1 MILQSLFVVFLL
13 VPSAVIAAYY
23 LFWALL
29 RTAGIRDVRRP
40 TEPARNRILIL
51 IPAHNEEA
59 ILAETLQSCA
69 AVDYPRDLY
78 EVTVI
83 ADNCTDKTPEIAT
96 QHGVSCWERHDLQQP
111 GKGFALAWAF
121 AQLHD
126 TRHDAFLILDADCG
140 IESDSLRVLDAF
152 LQSGGRVM
160 QANHRVVNLDASP
173 ISYAAAV
180 GRQVEYELFFAPKS
194 RFRLAVLLVGSGML
208 LHRSILQEC
217 PWSSHSLTED
227 TEYTIQLAQLSEPVH
242 FAANAWLLTRAAETL
257 EQLQIQRSRWAHG
270 NMALGRS
277 EAFRLIGHG
286 LRRQNLLLAD
296 LGVTLLLLSR
306 PLVLAH
312 LAATWAAG
320 LLLAVLVPGPRSWA
334 LLAAS
339 VCVVI
344 AHGLYLAIGILSLGL
359 TPARALLLVRTPAV
373 VLRLAAISFR
383 ALLPSRPGSWNR
395 TPRG

>member
-126 TRHDAFLILDADCG
+126 TCATTRFSYSTPTAVSNPIRSACWMLFC
-140 IESDSLRVLDAF
+140 
-152 LQSGGRVM
+152 
-160 QANHRVVNLDASP
+160 SP
-173 ISYAAAV
+173 AAA
-180 GRQVEYELFFAPKS
+180 
-194 RFRLAVLLVGSGML
+194 
-208 LHRSILQEC
+208 
-217 PWSSHSLTED
+217 
-227 TEYTIQLAQLSEPVH
+227 
-242 FAANAWLLTRAAETL
+242 
-257 EQLQIQRSRWAHG
+257 
-270 NMALGRS
+270 
-277 EAFRLIGHG
+277 
-286 LRRQNLLLAD
+286 
-296 LGVTLLLLSR
+296 
-306 PLVLAH
+306 
-312 LAATWAAG
+312 
-320 LLLAVLVPGPRSWA
+320 
-334 LLAAS
+334 
-339 VCVVI
+339 
-344 AHGLYLAIGILSLGL
+344 
-359 TPARALLLVRTPAV
+359 
-373 VLRLAAISFR
+373 
-383 ALLPSRPGSWNR
+383 
-395 TPRG
+395 